1 MWADLEASSPAGL
14 SGLTLEAAEINPTL
28 HMGVW
33 CPSPMLPAHAHN
45 PSVPQGDGPRPQ
57 PERAPGGRTSTSPI
71 SNISTPRPENK
82 NLVLQK
88 GRPFTQQVA
97 LKQKGDVW

>member
-45 PSVPQGDGPRPQ
+45 PSVPQGDGPALP
-57 PERAPGGRTSTSPI
+57 PYPTSAHPDLRTRILFYKKEGPLPSRWP
-71 SNISTPRPENK
+71 
-82 NLVLQK
+82 
-88 GRPFTQQVA
+88 
-97 LKQKGDVW
+97 